1 MEGRCLYIAYIEKFW
16 NNFFVMRKRE
26 VFLVICLILE
36 TSDFESANSFNNT
49 SVYVKLLIG
58 SSFFK

>member
-1 MEGRCLYIAYIEKFW
+1 MEGRCFYIAYIEKFW

>member
-1 MEGRCLYIAYIEKFW
+1 MEGRCFYIAYIEKFR

-26 VFLVICLILE
+26 VLLVICLILE
-36 TSDFESANSFNNT
+36 TSNFENANSFNNT
-49 SVYVKLLIG
+49 SVHVKLLIG